1 MVEWFDCRIV
11 NLLMIFATQNFITI
25 KQSNHSTIKQK
36 IKMKKYLILIILI
49 AGFAFQA
56 EAGNPDRQGQAGA
69 YELLLNPWARSAGL
83 YGVGIGH
90 VRGIEAL
97 RINPAGLV
105 GVTRTEL
112 NVAHTFYLQGSDI
125 GLNGLG
131 IGQRISKNGVIGLT
145 LMAVDFGEIPVTTVN
160 QPEGVGVTYEPLYFN
175 LGIGYAHAFSERISV
190 GFTTRLISEQST
202 SDVSA
207 AGFCFDAGIQYQ
219 TGGLRIGISLRNIG
233 TPIKMKGTGF
243 AFSTNSPPSNLN
255 PASGN
260 DAYTAETRI
269 KAFDLPSVFNIGGG
283 YDFKFAETQRISIM
297 AAFVSNSFTKDQFG
311 AGLEYAFNEMFMV
324 RVGYRYEDGLLDD
337 ATRTNVHTGIAAGA
351 TIQVPFGKNSDSN
364 IGIDYSYKTTSPFN
378 GTHAIGIRLGI

>member
-1 MVEWFDCRIV
+1 
-11 NLLMIFATQNFITI
+11 MII
-25 KQSNHSTIKQK
+25 KQFNNQTK
-36 IKMKKYLILIILI
+36 IKMKKYLILSIIFI
-49 AGFAFQA
+49 TGFAFQA

-69 YELLLNPWARSAGL
+69 YELLLNPWARSSGL

-97 RINPAGLV
+97 RINPAGLS
-105 GVTRTEL
+105 GIKRTEL
-112 NVAHTFYLQGSDI
+112 SVAHTFYLQGSDI
-125 GLNGLG
+125 GLNSLG
-131 IGQRISKNGVIGLT
+131 IGQRIGDKGVLGLT

-160 QPEGVGVTYEPLYFN
+160 QPEGVGVNYEPLYFN
-175 LGIGYAHAFSERISV
+175 LGIGYAHEFSERISV

-207 AGFCFDAGIQYQ
+207 SGFCFDAGIQYN

-233 TPIKMKGTGF
+233 TPIKMRGTGF

-283 YDFKFAETQRISIM
+283 YDFKFANETQRISIM
-297 AAFVSNSFTKDQFG
+297 AAFVSNSFTRDQIG
-311 AGLEYAFNEMFMV
+311 GGLEYSFNEMFMV

-337 ATRTNVHTGIAAGA
+337 ATRTNVHTGLAAGA
-351 TIQVPFGKNSDSN
+351 TVQVPFGKESDSN
-364 IGIDYSYKTTSPFN
+364 ISIDYSYKTTSPFN
-378 GTHAIGIRLGI
+378 GTHAIGIKLGI